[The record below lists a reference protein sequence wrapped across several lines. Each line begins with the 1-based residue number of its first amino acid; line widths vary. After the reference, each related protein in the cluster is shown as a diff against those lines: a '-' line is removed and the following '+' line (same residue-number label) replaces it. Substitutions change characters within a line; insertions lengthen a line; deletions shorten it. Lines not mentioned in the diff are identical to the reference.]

1 MNEEI
6 EVTSQNND
14 DVSRTQYEDMK
25 RTIQLLKSQLKEN
38 EEKCFL
44 MKQV

>member
-6 EVTSQNND
+6 EVMPQNNS

-44 MKQV
+44 VKQV